1 MSSGPGGKE
10 LPKQQRPALQRGLP
24 ASSTPTLAERG
35 TLILTRRWASP
46 GEADLCPT
54 PSIWTDLLTT
64 RVQAGLG
71 HTGGEGRGKV
81 PTLGWQRC
89 FSLPRRIQSTY

>member
-54 PSIWTDLLTT
+54 PSIWTDLLTM

-89 FSLPRRIQSTY
+89 FSLPCRIQSTY